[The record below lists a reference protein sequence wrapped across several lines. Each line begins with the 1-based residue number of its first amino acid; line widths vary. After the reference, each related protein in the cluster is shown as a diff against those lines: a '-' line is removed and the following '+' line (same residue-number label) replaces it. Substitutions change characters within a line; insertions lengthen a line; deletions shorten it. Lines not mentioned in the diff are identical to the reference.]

1 MSRSTYS
8 TVPKHILK
16 MSDKET
22 AQPVPVLFVTL
33 ALKKH
38 FLMFQWNLPC
48 SDLCPLILLL
58 MLSTTEE
65 SLALSSLQS
74 PFSY

>member
-22 AQPVPVLFVTL
+22 AQPVPGLFVTL

-38 FLMFQWNLPC
+38 FLMF
-48 SDLCPLILLL
+48 
-58 MLSTTEE
+58 
-65 SLALSSLQS
+65 
-74 PFSY
+74 